1 VNAYTRIL
9 QRYFDEHGKEEVIV
23 NSIHP
28 GSFHSKISQVVLIAS
43 YIERTNTKFCYR
55 YWYGTPPEVLDVL
68 L

>member
-28 GSFHSKISQVVLIAS
+28 GSFHSKISQVALVAA
-43 YIERTNTKFCYR
+43 
-55 YWYGTPPEVLDVL
+55 
-68 L
+68 

>member
-28 GSFHSKISQVVLIAS
+28 GSFHSKISQVVLVAS
-43 YIERTNTKFCYR
+43 YIERTNTKSLGMDR
-55 YWYGTPPEVLDVL
+55 YSFEVAFL
-68 L
+68 LCT